1 MTPQEI
7 RTLKLLEAIEADDGA
22 SQRDLARRLNVSL
35 GLVNAFI
42 KRLAR
47 KGYFKVTQI
56 PRKRARYILTPK
68 GALEKT
74 RLTCEYIAYSVSFY
88 REARQRMQRL
98 FKGLQGRAVR
108 RMVLYGVS
116 ELAEIAYISMQ
127 EVGIRLEAIVDPQ
140 PAARAWMGFAVLT
153 PDQVNWKNGPP
164 VLITAIGPEAESAA
178 QLAALGV
185 DAGRILSLGAGS

>member
-22 SQRDLARRLNVSL
+22 SQRDLARRLDVSL

-47 KGYFKVTQI
+47 KGYFKVTHI

-74 RLTCEYIAYSVSFY
+74 RLTCEYIAYSISFY
-88 REARQRMQRL
+88 REARQRMHRL
-98 FKGLQGRAVR
+98 LKGLQKRSVR

-127 EVGIRLEAIVDPQ
+127 EVGIRLEAIVDPA
-140 PAARAWMGFAVLT
+140 PTARAWMGFAVLT
-153 PDQVNWKNGPP
+153 PDQVNWKGGLP
-164 VLITAIGPEAESAA
+164 VLITAIGPEAESVA
-178 QLAALGV
+178 QLAAFGV
-185 DAGRILSLGAGS
+185 DAGRILSLGAGF